1 MAYIILSVTVLI
13 VILVLSIIF
22 DSPGNHDCKH
32 CKDGN
37 ICKSQYREI
46 GYNKCNRTVKPK

>member
-32 CKDGN
+32 CKDEN
-37 ICKSQYREI
+37 ICKNQFSVT
-46 GYNKCNRTVKPK
+46 GYNKCNRTIRPK